1 MRYEKL
7 RARQALEEKR
17 LLASLGD
24 GGQQSP
30 IIVVRSGDIGR
41 YVVIDGHKRARALRK
56 LRADTVNAALWEAPA
71 PEALVHAY
79 QMQAGSGYNPLEEG
93 WLLEELHRRLAWP
106 LADCARA
113 LGKSKSWISR
123 RLGLVESL
131 PEIVLDGVQKG
142 KIGAYIAM
150 KYLLPLARANA
161 KDCEALAKAIG
172 EHGLSSRQ
180 AEVLYNH
187 CARGSKDAR
196 QKVMENPMLFLK
208 AQEQA
213 ALGTQDHRLTPL
225 ENRVLNNLKILG
237 SISLGLARS
246 LPEAAGYDAG
256 SLAKARLHQGW
267 TVAWD
272 RLNLLEKTGAA
283 LFAKGPQ
290 VRDLGPTESQGD
302 ERPVQELSH
311 AG

>member
-1 MRYEKL
+1 MKTLEINLEALDMRYEKL

-30 IIVVRSGDIGR
+30 IIVVRAGGIGR
-41 YVVIDGHKRARALRK
+41 YVVIDGHKRTRALRK
-56 LRADTVNAALWEAPA
+56 LRADTVKAALWEAPA
-71 PEALVHAY
+71 PEALIHAY
-79 QMQAGSGYNPLEEG
+79 QMQTGSGYSPLEEG
-93 WLLEELHRRLAWP
+93 WLLEELHRRLSWP

-113 LGKSKSWISR
+113 LGKSKSWVSR
-123 RLGLVESL
+123 RLGLVDGL
-131 PEIVLDGVQKG
+131 PEIVLEGVQKG
-142 KIGAYIAM
+142 KIGAYSAM

-161 KDCEALAKAIG
+161 KDCEALAKAIS
-172 EHGLSSRQ
+172 EHSLSSRQ
-180 AEVLYNH
+180 VEILYNH
-187 CARGSKDAR
+187 RAQAPKAIFH
-196 QKVMENPMLFLK
+196 KIMENPMLFLK

-213 ALGTQDHRLTPL
+213 TLGTQDHGLTAL

-267 TVAWD
+267 TAAWD

-283 LFAKGPQ
+283 LFAKG
-290 VRDLGPTESQGD
+290 L
-302 ERPVQELSH
+302 VQELSH

>member
-7 RARQALEEKR
+7 RARRALEEKR
-17 LLASLGD
+17 LLASVGD

-30 IIVVRSGDIGR
+30 IAVVRSDEIGR
-41 YVVIDGHKRARALRK
+41 YIVIDGHKRTRALKK
-56 LRADTVNAALWEAPA
+56 LKVDTVKAALWETPA
-71 PEALVHAY
+71 PEALIYAH
-79 QMQAGSGYNPLEEG
+79 QMQAGSGYSPLEEG

-113 LGKSKSWISR
+113 LGKSKSWTSR

-131 PEIVLDGVQKG
+131 PEAVLDGVQKG

-161 KDCEALAKAIG
+161 QDCEALAKAIS
-172 EHGLSSRQ
+172 EHSLTSRQ
-180 AEVLYNH
+180 VEILYNH
-187 CARGSKDAR
+187 HTQAPKAMFH
-196 QKVMENPMLFLK
+196 KIMENPMLFLK
-208 AQEQA
+208 AQEEA
-213 ALGTQDHRLTPL
+213 ALGTQDHGLTAL
-225 ENRVLNNLKILG
+225 ENRVINNLKILG
-237 SISLGLARS
+237 SISLALARS

-256 SLAKARLHQGW
+256 NLAKARLRQGW
-267 TVAWD
+267 IAAWD

-283 LFAKGPQ
+283 LFAKGP
-290 VRDLGPTESQGD
+290 
-302 ERPVQELSH
+302 VQELSH